1 LYSLKIE
8 KDVDRIFSKLSKKD
22 PNQLNA
28 IMKKIQQILKNP
40 QQFKPLKF
48 PLQHLRR
55 VHVGSFVI
63 IYSIEEINKVVAIED
78 YEHHDEVY
86 K

>member
-8 KDVDRIFSKLSKKD
+8 KDVDRIFSKLSKKE

-28 IMKKIQQILKNP
+28 IMKKIQQILKKP

-78 YEHHDEVY
+78 YEHHDELY

>member
-8 KDVDRIFSKLSKKD
+8 KDVDRIFSKLSKKY

-63 IYSIEEINKVVAIED
+63 IYSIEEINKIVAIED
-78 YEHHDEVY
+78 YEHHDEIY